1 VSSRVVRRAERIAFT
16 RARSARVFTAA
27 VVYTATAM
35 PVEPSDEE
43 LMLRYGSGDAA
54 AFDLLYSRHRGGVFR
69 YLLRQCGSRAGAE
82 ELMQDV
88 WLNLIQARG
97 RYQVEAKFTTWLY
110 TLAHNRLIDHF
121 RRHQGPKL
129 VSLDGDGEDDPME
142 LPAQGTSQPERQAQG
157 RQQAAHLLWLVESLP
172 AVQREAFLLHEEGG
186 LSLEQIAEVTGAGR
200 ETVKSRLRYALDK
213 LREGMKDHL

>member
-1 VSSRVVRRAERIAFT
+1 
-16 RARSARVFTAA
+16 
-27 VVYTATAM
+27 M

-43 LMLRYGSGDAA
+43 LMLRFGSGDAA
-54 AFDLLYSRHRGGVFR
+54 AFDVLYTRHRGGVFR
-69 YLLRQCGSRAGAE
+69 YLLRQCGNRAAAE
-82 ELMQDV
+82 ELLQDI
-88 WLNLIQARG
+88 WLNLMQARA

-121 RRHQGPKL
+121 RRHRGAHL
-129 VSLDGDGEDDPME
+129 VSLGGDDEDDPVE
-142 LPAQGTSQPERQAQG
+142 PAAHETVQPERRAEA
-157 RQQAAHLLWLVESLP
+157 REQAARLLWLVDALP

-213 LREGMKDHL
+213 LREGMKDYL